1 MKLID
6 FKTNENKINSFVWM
20 KFSLEISEDN
30 ICYSEYFERF
40 NDISINPSLS
50 EDLWIEKEY
59 KTSWKA

>member
-1 MKLID
+1 
-6 FKTNENKINSFVWM
+6 M

-40 NDISINPSLS
+40 NDFSINPSLS

-59 KTSWKA
+59 KKIKMKIYLFVLKTKDHKKSQN